1 LVLISK
7 KQKNKITIM
16 NKPVVATTSLAGCF
30 GCHMSILDIDERI
43 LDLIELVEFNKSPI
57 NDIKTFTKQCDIGLI
72 EGGCCN
78 SENVHVLKEFR
89 KHCKILVSLGECAIM
104 GGLPAL
110 RNGIPIRECLR
121 EAYLNGPSVTANIE
135 HIIPNDEELPMI
147 LDKVYPCHE
156 IVKIDYFL
164 PGCPPRADL
173 IWQTLVSLIKGKE
186 IGLPYE
192 VIKFD

>member
-1 LVLISK
+1 MS
-7 KQKNKITIM
+7 
-16 NKPVVATTSLAGCF
+16 KPVVATTSLAGCF

-57 NDIKTFTKQCDIGLI
+57 DDIKTFTKQCDIGII

-78 SENVHVLKEFR
+78 SENIHVLQDFR
-89 KHCKILVSLGECAIM
+89 KNCKILISLGECAIM

-110 RNGIPIRECLR
+110 RNGIPVEECLA
-121 EAYLNGPSVTANIE
+121 EAYLDGPTVKCNEKGIL
-135 HIIPNDEELPMI
+135 PNDDELPMI

-164 PGCPPRADL
+164 PGCAPRADL
-173 IWQTLVSLIKGKE
+173 IWEALVALITGGE
-186 IGLPYE
+186 LNLPYE
-192 VIKFD
+192 VVKFD